1 MPKLRDSAMEMSVLK
16 VYCPNVIDIEASG
29 FGPNSYPIEI
39 GVVKADGQRFCG
51 LIKPVPLWQ
60 HWSKEAEQL
69 HGISRELLITK
80 GLAPATM
87 CRSLN
92 DFLGRETVYS
102 DAWVHDQ
109 KWLHTL
115 YHEAAIVPS
124 FSMRAIEFIA
134 NETQLARWDDAKHTV
149 IADLQLARHR
159 ASGDAFVVQQTYIRV
174 AATA

>member
-1 MPKLRDSAMEMSVLK
+1 MEMSELK

-29 FGPNSYPIEI
+29 FGPSSYPIEI
-39 GVVKADGQRFCG
+39 GVVKANGQRFCG
-51 LIKPVPLWQ
+51 LIKPVPQWQ
-60 HWSKEAEQL
+60 YWSNEAAQL

-80 GLAPATM
+80 GLTPAAM

-115 YHEAAIVPS
+115 YNEVAIVQS

-134 NETQLARWDDAKHTV
+134 NETQLARWDDAKQTV
-149 IADLQLARHR
+149 IADLQFARHR
-159 ASGDAFVVQQTYIRV
+159 ASGDAFVVQQTYMRLV
-174 AATA
+174 ATA